1 VKSEQLKLV
10 SAGIGASAVV
20 AMSALGLVFSDVGA
34 AQPQPPPPP
43 PGPVTTSEITTGETI
58 TETVV
63 PEAPETTAAT
73 PPITTTPTSAEPG

>member
-1 VKSEQLKLV
+1 MKSKQLKLV
-10 SAGIGASAVV
+10 SAGIGTSAVV
-20 AMSALGLVFSDVGA
+20 AMSALGLMFSDVGA
-34 AQPQPPPPP
+34 AQPPTP

-58 TETVV
+58 IETVV